1 MRRRWVGLALLGL
14 VIVTFAQTQA
24 VDSGTMIDA
33 AIRSD
38 LEAVRDL
45 LRQGADVNQAL
56 GDGMTALHLAAEAGD
71 LEMARLLIYAGADLN
86 AGTRIGAYTPLHFAS
101 REGNAEMVE
110 VLLAAGANV
119 HAATSNSGVL
129 PVHLA
134 AAAGTPEALEALL
147 EAGADPNAVEGAWAQ
162 TPLMFAAAA
171 NRAGNIRVLLAAGAD
186 PSMTGRVVNT
196 VEREKADEIAEK
208 RLMAALASFKKQE
221 GGGPQ
226 WRPQPSEVQAAIT
239 LARKVQRNWPDVPKP
254 GCEGSA
260 EGEEASGDEA
270 ASDCKDGEDSSEPQR
285 LSYGKLVGRW
295 GGLTALLYAV
305 RQGDEESVL
314 ALLEGG
320 ADINQQSA
328 GDGTSPL
335 LMAAVNGQY
344 DLALGLLERGAD
356 PNLVSEAGTG
366 PLFATLERQ
375 WASWA
380 NYAHPVEDRRQ
391 RATYMDLLK
400 ALLEAGADPNV
411 RLEKHLWYAEYTI
424 SVLAGRGGL
433 HYKGATPFWRA
444 AFALDVD
451 AMRLL
456 KTYGADPHIPTIK
469 RPERRRDDDE
479 EEAEDPSG
487 LPPVPVGGP
496 FIYPIHAATGAGY
509 GRSFAANAHRHP
521 PDAWMPAVRFLVE
534 ECGADVNLPD
544 ANGYTPL
551 HNAAARGDNEMI
563 EYLVAHG
570 ADVTAVSRK
579 GQTTADMANGPIQR
593 VPPFPETIALLV
605 SLGAVNNQ
613 NCVSC

>member
-1 MRRRWVGLALLGL
+1 MCLALSGL
-14 VIVTFAQTQA
+14 VILSLAQAQA
-24 VDSGTMIDA
+24 VDSGTMIEA
-33 AIRSD
+33 AARSD
-38 LEAVRDL
+38 IATVRNL

-56 GDGMTALHLAAEAGD
+56 GDGTTALHLAAEDGD
-71 LEMARLLIYAGADLN
+71 LELAGLLIYAGADLN
-86 AGTRIGAYTPLHFAS
+86 AGTRIGAYTPLHLAS
-101 REGNAEMVE
+101 QNGNTGVVKA
-110 VLLAAGANV
+110 LLAAGADV
-119 HAATSNSGVL
+119 HAATANSGVL

-134 AAAGTPEALEALL
+134 AAAGDPGALETLL
-147 EAGADPNAVEGAWAQ
+147 EAGADPNAAEGAWAQ

-171 NRAGNIRVLLAAGAD
+171 NRADNIRVLLAAGAD
-186 PSMTGRVVNT
+186 PSITGGVVNT
-196 VEREKADEIAEK
+196 AEQEKADRIAEE
-208 RLMAALASFKKQE
+208 RLMAALASFKEQE

-226 WRPQPSEVQAAIT
+226 WRPQPNEVQAAIT
-239 LARKVQRNWPDVPKP
+239 LARKIQRKWPDVPNFDCK
-254 GCEGSA
+254 GSAAEEGS
-260 EGEEASGDEA
+260 GDQA
-270 ASDCKDGEDSSEPQR
+270 GSDCKGEEESSEPQR
-285 LSYGKLVGRW
+285 LSYGQLVGQW

-305 RQGDEESVL
+305 RDGHQESAL

-320 ADINQQSA
+320 ADIDQQSA

-335 LMAAVNGQY
+335 LMATINGQY
-344 DLALGLLERGAD
+344 DLALDLLERGAD
-356 PNLVSEAGTG
+356 PNLVSEAGTS
-366 PLFATLERQ
+366 PLFATVERQ

-391 RATYMDLLK
+391 RATYMGVLK
-400 ALLEAGADPNV
+400 ALLEAGANPNV

-456 KTYGADPHIPTIK
+456 KDYGADPHVATMK
-469 RPERRRDDDE
+469 RPERRRDDDD
-479 EEAEDPSG
+479 EEATKDLSG

-496 FIYPIHAATGAGY
+496 FIYPIHAVTGAGY

-521 PDAWMPAVRFLVE
+521 PEAWMPAVRFLVE

-544 ANGYTPL
+544 AEGYTPL

-563 EYLVAHG
+563 EYLVSKG
-570 ADVTAVSRK
+570 ADVTAVSRE
-579 GQTTADMANGPIQR
+579 GQTTADMANGPMQR

-605 SLGAVNNQ
+605 GLGAVNNH